1 MKINKKAIITI
12 CILAAA
18 AAISG
23 CGKKSAPDA
32 ASSQV
37 IQISVAPEETT
48 PTPAPDQIDSSA
60 ITTNGNLTMVNEYL
74 AENGGAELGSA
85 AVTPTPAAAAS
96 DGSTGDSESDTSGA
110 DTSDG
115 DSTDGSDSG
124 DGSDNSGDS
133 GYSDENGDNSSYDDT
148 GEGDYDGE

>member
-60 ITTNGNLTMVNEYL
+60 VTTNGNLTMVNEYL
-74 AENGGAELGSA
+74 AGQTASA
-85 AVTPTPAAAAS
+85 SSDTAS
-96 DGSTGDSESDTSGA
+96 EQDSEA
-110 DTSDG
+110 
-115 DSTDGSDSG
+115 DSTQDSG
-124 DGSDNSGDS
+124 
-133 GYSDENGDNSSYDDT
+133 ENN
-148 GEGDYDGE
+148 

>member
-23 CGKKSAPDA
+23 CGKKSVPDA

-48 PTPAPDQIDSSA
+48 QTPAPDQIDSSA
-60 ITTNGNLTMVNEYL
+60 VTTNGNLTMVNEYL
-74 AENGGAELGSA
+74 AGQ
-85 AVTPTPAAAAS
+85 TAS
-96 DGSTGDSESDTSGA
+96 TSSDTASEQDSEA
-110 DTSDG
+110 
-115 DSTDGSDSG
+115 DSTQDSG
-124 DGSDNSGDS
+124 
-133 GYSDENGDNSSYDDT
+133 ENN
-148 GEGDYDGE
+148 

>member
-48 PTPAPDQIDSSA
+48 PAPAPDQIESSA
-60 ITTNGNLTMVNEYL
+60 VTMNGNLTMVNEYL
-74 AENGGAELGSA
+74 AGQ
-85 AVTPTPAAAAS
+85 TAS
-96 DGSTGDSESDTSGA
+96 TSSDTASEQDSEA
-110 DTSDG
+110 
-115 DSTDGSDSG
+115 DSTQDSG
-124 DGSDNSGDS
+124 
-133 GYSDENGDNSSYDDT
+133 ENN
-148 GEGDYDGE
+148 

>member
-18 AAISG
+18 VAISG

-37 IQISVAPEETT
+37 IQISVAPEEIT

-60 ITTNGNLTMVNEYL
+60 VTTNGNLTMVNEYL
-74 AENGGAELGSA
+74 AGQ
-85 AVTPTPAAAAS
+85 TAS
-96 DGSTGDSESDTSGA
+96 TSSDTASEQDSEA
-110 DTSDG
+110 
-115 DSTDGSDSG
+115 DSTQDSG
-124 DGSDNSGDS
+124 
-133 GYSDENGDNSSYDDT
+133 ENN
-148 GEGDYDGE
+148 

>member
-74 AENGGAELGSA
+74 AGQ
-85 AVTPTPAAAAS
+85 TAS
-96 DGSTGDSESDTSGA
+96 PSSDTASEQDSEA
-110 DTSDG
+110 
-115 DSTDGSDSG
+115 DSTQDSG
-124 DGSDNSGDS
+124 
-133 GYSDENGDNSSYDDT
+133 ENN
-148 GEGDYDGE
+148 

>member
-48 PTPAPDQIDSSA
+48 QTPAPLLNRTVRQIPHRIA
-60 ITTNGNLTMVNEYL
+60 ARITNGCIQTKSNIEKN
-74 AENGGAELGSA
+74 
-85 AVTPTPAAAAS
+85 
-96 DGSTGDSESDTSGA
+96 
-110 DTSDG
+110 
-115 DSTDGSDSG
+115 
-124 DGSDNSGDS
+124 
-133 GYSDENGDNSSYDDT
+133 
-148 GEGDYDGE
+148 

>member
-23 CGKKSAPDA
+23 CGKKSASDA

-48 PTPAPDQIDSSA
+48 QTPAPDQIDSSA
-60 ITTNGNLTMVNEYL
+60 VTTNGNLTMVNEYL
-74 AENGGAELGSA
+74 AGQ
-85 AVTPTPAAAAS
+85 TAS
-96 DGSTGDSESDTSGA
+96 TSSDTASEQDSEA
-110 DTSDG
+110 
-115 DSTDGSDSG
+115 DSTQDSG
-124 DGSDNSGDS
+124 
-133 GYSDENGDNSSYDDT
+133 ENN
-148 GEGDYDGE
+148 

>member
-1 MKINKKAIITI
+1 MINKKMKINKKAIITI

-48 PTPAPDQIDSSA
+48 QTPAPDQIDSSA
-60 ITTNGNLTMVNEYL
+60 VTTNGNLTMVNEYL
-74 AENGGAELGSA
+74 AGQ
-85 AVTPTPAAAAS
+85 TAS
-96 DGSTGDSESDTSGA
+96 TSSDTASEQDSEA
-110 DTSDG
+110 
-115 DSTDGSDSG
+115 DSTQDSG
-124 DGSDNSGDS
+124 
-133 GYSDENGDNSSYDDT
+133 ENN
-148 GEGDYDGE
+148 

>member
-12 CILAAA
+12 CILTAA

-74 AENGGAELGSA
+74 AGQ
-85 AVTPTPAAAAS
+85 TAS
-96 DGSTGDSESDTSGA
+96 TSSDTASEQDSEA
-110 DTSDG
+110 
-115 DSTDGSDSG
+115 DSTQDSG
-124 DGSDNSGDS
+124 
-133 GYSDENGDNSSYDDT
+133 ENN
-148 GEGDYDGE
+148 

>member
-60 ITTNGNLTMVNEYL
+60 VTANGNLTMVNEYL
-74 AENGGAELGSA
+74 AGQ
-85 AVTPTPAAAAS
+85 TAS
-96 DGSTGDSESDTSGA
+96 TSSDTASEQDSEA
-110 DTSDG
+110 
-115 DSTDGSDSG
+115 DSTQDSG
-124 DGSDNSGDS
+124 
-133 GYSDENGDNSSYDDT
+133 ENN
-148 GEGDYDGE
+148 

>member
-48 PTPAPDQIDSSA
+48 QTPAPDQIDSSA
-60 ITTNGNLTMVNEYL
+60 VTTNGNLTMVNESL
-74 AENGGAELGSA
+74 AGQ
-85 AVTPTPAAAAS
+85 TAS
-96 DGSTGDSESDTSGA
+96 TSSDTASEQDSEA
-110 DTSDG
+110 
-115 DSTDGSDSG
+115 DSTPDSG
-124 DGSDNSGDS
+124 
-133 GYSDENGDNSSYDDT
+133 ENN
-148 GEGDYDGE
+148 

>member
-74 AENGGAELGSA
+74 ADQSTSGAADSTDTSA
-85 AVTPTPAAAAS
+85 ADSSTDNNSDNNTDSGDAGTGES
-96 DGSTGDSESDTSGA
+96 DGSE
-110 DTSDG
+110 
-115 DSTDGSDSG
+115 
-124 DGSDNSGDS
+124 
-133 GYSDENGDNSSYDDT
+133 EQ
-148 GEGDYDGE
+148 

>member
-1 MKINKKAIITI
+1 MINKKMKINKKAIITI

-60 ITTNGNLTMVNEYL
+60 VTPNGNLTMVNEYL
-74 AENGGAELGSA
+74 AGQ
-85 AVTPTPAAAAS
+85 TAS
-96 DGSTGDSESDTSGA
+96 TSSDTASEQDSEA
-110 DTSDG
+110 
-115 DSTDGSDSG
+115 DSTQDSG
-124 DGSDNSGDS
+124 
-133 GYSDENGDNSSYDDT
+133 ENN
-148 GEGDYDGE
+148 

>member
-60 ITTNGNLTMVNEYL
+60 VTTNGNLTMVNEYL
-74 AENGGAELGSA
+74 AG
-85 AVTPTPAAAAS
+85 PTAS
-96 DGSTGDSESDTSGA
+96 TSSDTASEQDSEA
-110 DTSDG
+110 
-115 DSTDGSDSG
+115 DSTQDSG
-124 DGSDNSGDS
+124 
-133 GYSDENGDNSSYDDT
+133 ENN
-148 GEGDYDGE
+148 

>member
-1 MKINKKAIITI
+1 MINKKMKINKKAIITI

-23 CGKKSAPDA
+23 CGKKSA
-32 ASSQV
+32 QV

-74 AENGGAELGSA
+74 AGQ
-85 AVTPTPAAAAS
+85 TAS
-96 DGSTGDSESDTSGA
+96 TSSDTASEQDSEA
-110 DTSDG
+110 
-115 DSTDGSDSG
+115 DSTQDSG
-124 DGSDNSGDS
+124 
-133 GYSDENGDNSSYDDT
+133 ENN
-148 GEGDYDGE
+148 

>member
-1 MKINKKAIITI
+1 MKINIKAIITI

-48 PTPAPDQIDSSA
+48 QTPAPDQIDSSA
-60 ITTNGNLTMVNEYL
+60 VTTNGNLTMVNEYL
-74 AENGGAELGSA
+74 AGQ
-85 AVTPTPAAAAS
+85 TAS
-96 DGSTGDSESDTSGA
+96 TSSDTASEQDSEA
-110 DTSDG
+110 
-115 DSTDGSDSG
+115 DSTQDSG
-124 DGSDNSGDS
+124 
-133 GYSDENGDNSSYDDT
+133 ENN
-148 GEGDYDGE
+148 

>member
-1 MKINKKAIITI
+1 MINKKMKINKKAIITI

-48 PTPAPDQIDSSA
+48 QTPAPDQKASSA
-60 ITTNGNLTMVNEYL
+60 VTTNGNLTMVNEYL
-74 AENGGAELGSA
+74 AGQ
-85 AVTPTPAAAAS
+85 TAS
-96 DGSTGDSESDTSGA
+96 TSSDTASEQDSEA
-110 DTSDG
+110 
-115 DSTDGSDSG
+115 DSTQDSG
-124 DGSDNSGDS
+124 
-133 GYSDENGDNSSYDDT
+133 ENN
-148 GEGDYDGE
+148 

>member
-48 PTPAPDQIDSSA
+48 QTPAPDQIDSSA
-60 ITTNGNLTMVNEYL
+60 VTTNGNLTMVNEYL
-74 AENGGAELGSA
+74 AGQ
-85 AVTPTPAAAAS
+85 TAS
-96 DGSTGDSESDTSGA
+96 TSSDTASEQDREA
-110 DTSDG
+110 
-115 DSTDGSDSG
+115 DSTQDSG
-124 DGSDNSGDS
+124 
-133 GYSDENGDNSSYDDT
+133 ENN
-148 GEGDYDGE
+148 

>member
-48 PTPAPDQIDSSA
+48 QTPAPDQIDSSA
-60 ITTNGNLTMVNEYL
+60 VTTNRNLTMVNEYL
-74 AENGGAELGSA
+74 AGQ
-85 AVTPTPAAAAS
+85 TAS
-96 DGSTGDSESDTSGA
+96 TSSDTASEQDSEA
-110 DTSDG
+110 
-115 DSTDGSDSG
+115 DSTQDSG
-124 DGSDNSGDS
+124 
-133 GYSDENGDNSSYDDT
+133 ENN
-148 GEGDYDGE
+148 

>member
-1 MKINKKAIITI
+1 MINKKMKINKKAIITI

-23 CGKKSAPDA
+23 CGKKTAPDA

-60 ITTNGNLTMVNEYL
+60 VTTNGNLTMVNEYL
-74 AENGGAELGSA
+74 AGQ
-85 AVTPTPAAAAS
+85 TAS
-96 DGSTGDSESDTSGA
+96 TSSDTVSEQDSEA
-110 DTSDG
+110 
-115 DSTDGSDSG
+115 DSTQDSG
-124 DGSDNSGDS
+124 
-133 GYSDENGDNSSYDDT
+133 ENN
-148 GEGDYDGE
+148 

>member
-60 ITTNGNLTMVNEYL
+60 ITTNGNLTMENEYL
-74 AENGGAELGSA
+74 ARQ
-85 AVTPTPAAAAS
+85 TAS
-96 DGSTGDSESDTSGA
+96 TSSETASEQDSEA
-110 DTSDG
+110 
-115 DSTDGSDSG
+115 DSTQDSG
-124 DGSDNSGDS
+124 
-133 GYSDENGDNSSYDDT
+133 ENN
-148 GEGDYDGE
+148 